1 VSNRWWIYQRMRFP
15 LLAHGPLIA
24 VFSFSAVS
32 FSSLLRGRVAPP
44 DPATVLVAFA
54 TALLFFLQLRIA
66 DEFKDY
72 EEDSRYRP
80 YRPVQRGLVTLRELR
95 IIGFAGAAIQLGLSI
110 WLKPSLAFLLV
121 GVWLYMGLMSKEFF
135 VRDWLKTRP
144 FAYMW
149 THSLIIP
156 FIQLYVTACDWLA
169 AGAAP
174 PRGLIWF
181 LAVGFFN
188 GIVIEIGRKI
198 RAPEDEEHG
207 VETYSV
213 LWGRR
218 DAVLAWLGAS
228 LLTAASALLAANHID
243 VRGSLAGLVGV
254 LLSAEAAIAWCFLR
268 QPTKRRARLISPMSA
283 VWTLFIYLG
292 LGLLPLLLQA

>member
-1 VSNRWWIYQRMRFP
+1 MSNRWWIYQRMRFP

-44 DPATVLVAFA
+44 DPATVLVGFA

-80 YRPVQRGLVTLRELR
+80 YRPVPRGLVTLRELK
-95 IIGFAGAAIQLGLSI
+95 IIGFAGAAIQLGLSM

-149 THSLIIP
+149 THALIIP
-156 FIQLYVTACDWLA
+156 LIQLYVTACDWLA

-188 GIVIEIGRKI
+188 GIAVEVGRKI

-228 LLTAASALLAANHID
+228 ALTAASALLAASPIG
-243 VRGSLAGLVGV
+243 VGVSLAGLVGV

-268 QPTKRRARLISPMSA
+268 QPTARSARLIESMSA
-283 VWTLFIYLG
+283 VWTLLIYLG
-292 LGLLPLLLQA
+292 LGPLPLLLQA